1 MHNLHDESNLQAL
14 LRADSDGAPSARLDA
29 HLSTYALARRR
40 ALALVRTQV
49 ACLCETSGGSQAGT
63 VGARNLE
70 AAALEAAA
78 LEAATLEASSG
89 LCESA
94 GRMEAGGLGRALE
107 SGARTSLRFFLGD
120 FNFRLDL
127 ASVVRRFCGE
137 VVVLEK
143 RFVCLFLNV
152 SHPFLPD
159 LKK

>member
-14 LRADSDGAPSARLDA
+14 LRADSDGAPSARHHA
-29 HLSTYALARRR
+29 QLSTYALARRR

-63 VGARNLE
+63 VGAGTLE
-70 AAALEAAA
+70 AAPLEAAA

-94 GRMEAGGLGRALE
+94 ARVEAGGLGRGLE
-107 SGARTSLRFFLGD
+107 SGDSAALRFFLGD
-120 FNFRLDL
+120 FNFRLDP

-137 VVVLEK
+137 VCRSEK
-143 RFVCLFLNV
+143 TLF
-152 SHPFLPD
+152 SASS
-159 LKK
+159 